1 MMPPFTPFS
10 PRIQIGI
17 RASGNAIPNGYN
29 LATPLTSAWLE
40 YNSGKAFIAFCTIS
54 HCATMKSKLDL
65 DSSNQAKLL
74 T

>member
-1 MMPPFTPFS
+1 MIPRFTPFS
-10 PRIQIGI
+10 PHIQIGT
-17 RASGNAIPNGYN
+17 RASGNAISDGYN
-29 LATPLTSAWLE
+29 LATRLTSAWLE

-54 HCATMKSKLDL
+54 HCASMKSKLDL